1 MRNLLIP
8 LLLCLVLAACRKD
21 DRDRDQ
27 AALLD
32 FTIGKTMFDDA
43 FQIMDE
49 IADETD
55 GIRSTPDCVESIEV
69 DTLSSPMSIRI
80 DFGNSTCTDIL
91 GTRRQGVLMVTFS
104 GRYRDV
110 GSQITIQA
118 ENYQVNDYILNG
130 TQNIT
135 NLGLNSGQVPHFNVN
150 TVNATV
156 RRESNDYAIKWDASM
171 VRTWVT
177 GSESIFLEDD
187 EYSVSGNAEGIDR
200 NGNAYDL
207 SVIRPVVFS
216 FVCPWIHSGKIS
228 LTPSGKNVRFLDYGN
243 GQCDNDAT
251 IEIDG
256 FTSSV
261 SI

>member
-1 MRNLLIP
+1 MRKYLFP
-8 LLLCLVLAACRKD
+8 LLLCLLFMACQKE

-49 IADETD
+49 VAGETE
-55 GIRSTPDCVESIEV
+55 GIRSIPDCVQSIDV
-69 DTLSSPMSIRI
+69 DTISSPKSIRI
-80 DFGNSTCTDIL
+80 DFGNTTCTDVL
-91 GTRRQGVLMVTFS
+91 GTRRQGVLFVTFT
-104 GRYRDV
+104 GRYREV
-110 GSQITIQA
+110 GSQISMEAQ
-118 ENYQVNDYILNG
+118 NYKVNDYILNG

-135 NLGLNSGQVPHFNVN
+135 NLGLNSSQLPHFNVN
-150 TVNATV
+150 TVNASV
-156 RRESNDYAIKWDASM
+156 RRSNNDYAIQWDASM

-207 SVIRPVVFS
+207 SIVRPVVFS

-228 LTPSGKNVRFLDYGN
+228 VTPSGKSVRFLDYGN
-243 GQCDNDAT
+243 GQCDNDAS